1 MYKMEDQKFVAL
13 QNTFEDYNHETGLV
27 EKVFVELIEFI
38 DGANDAEVLVK
49 VGDISEFIKRSF
61 DKLEKM
67 CQSGLSMKEEIYISN
82 KLTPYIVDTKQSLA
96 IVNLFEMVPPTK
108 EIFNV
113 FDLKFLKEKMTFA
126 QSQGKRASVG
136 DKIREDKLL
145 EYPVSTAEE

>member
-1 MYKMEDQKFVAL
+1 MTSILDSADQP
-13 QNTFEDYNHETGLV
+13 E
-27 EKVFVELIEFI
+27 I
-38 DGANDAEVLVK
+38 DVNGDAYEHWV
-49 VGDISEFIKRSF
+49 IKRSF

-113 FDLKFLKEKMTFA
+113 FDLKFLKEKMTFS
-126 QSQGKRASVG
+126 QSQGKRTSVA
-136 DKIREDKLL
+136 DKFREDKLL
-145 EYPVSTAEE
+145 DYPVTPAEE